1 MPQLD
6 PSTFGTQLFWLGIC
20 FVALYGV
27 MALIVLPRISSTLQ
41 ARAAQL
47 DDDLAEAEA
56 LREKAE
62 MALAAYE
69 EALAEARSRALTLAQ
84 DMRAEVQAETD
95 RQKAALDAKLAEQAQ
110 AAEVAMTKARD
121 AAMDG
126 LSDAASALVGDVRLA
141 DAHTERRHRVHLHR
155 HHACGGEAAAGH
167 GLLALAFC
175 GGGGGEL
182 ADERHDRQGG
192 GQSARLRRVHGRRRL
207 HQR

>member
-41 ARAAQL
+41 ARASQL
-47 DDDLAEAEA
+47 DDDLAKAEA

-62 MALAAYE
+62 TALAAYE

-126 LSDAASALVGDVRLA
+126 LSDAASALVGDVMDAIGTVKA
-141 DAHTERRHRVHLHR
+141 DD
-155 HHACGGEAAAGH
+155 AAVAK
-167 GLLALAFC
+167 AVKTVAA
-175 GGGGGEL
+175 E
-182 ADERHDRQGG
+182 
-192 GQSARLRRVHGRRRL
+192 
-207 HQR
+207 

>member
-126 LSDAASALVGDVRLA
+126 LSDAASALVGDVMDAIGTVKA
-141 DAHTERRHRVHLHR
+141 DD
-155 HHACGGEAAAGH
+155 AAVAK
-167 GLLALAFC
+167 AVNTVAA
-175 GGGGGEL
+175 E
-182 ADERHDRQGG
+182 
-192 GQSARLRRVHGRRRL
+192 
-207 HQR
+207 

>member
-41 ARAAQL
+41 ARASQL
-47 DDDLAEAEA
+47 DDDLAEAGA

-62 MALAAYE
+62 TALAAYE

-126 LSDAASALVGDVRLA
+126 LSDAASALVGDVMDAIGTVKA
-141 DAHTERRHRVHLHR
+141 DD
-155 HHACGGEAAAGH
+155 AAVAK
-167 GLLALAFC
+167 AVKTVAA
-175 GGGGGEL
+175 E
-182 ADERHDRQGG
+182 
-192 GQSARLRRVHGRRRL
+192 
-207 HQR
+207 

>member
-41 ARAAQL
+41 ARASQL

-62 MALAAYE
+62 TALAAYE

-126 LSDAASALVGDVRLA
+126 LSDAASALVGDVMDAIGTVKA
-141 DAHTERRHRVHLHR
+141 DD
-155 HHACGGEAAAGH
+155 AAVAKAVKTG
-167 GLLALAFC
+167 AA
-175 GGGGGEL
+175 E
-182 ADERHDRQGG
+182 
-192 GQSARLRRVHGRRRL
+192 
-207 HQR
+207 

>member
-27 MALIVLPRISSTLQ
+27 MAVIVLPRISSTLQ
-41 ARAAQL
+41 ARASQL

-62 MALAAYE
+62 TALAAYE

-126 LSDAASALVGDVRLA
+126 LSDAASALVGDVMDAIGTVKA
-141 DAHTERRHRVHLHR
+141 DD
-155 HHACGGEAAAGH
+155 AAVAK
-167 GLLALAFC
+167 AVKTVAA
-175 GGGGGEL
+175 E
-182 ADERHDRQGG
+182 
-192 GQSARLRRVHGRRRL
+192 
-207 HQR
+207 

>member
-20 FVALYGV
+20 FVALYGM

-41 ARAAQL
+41 ARASQL

-62 MALAAYE
+62 AALAAYE

-126 LSDAASALVGDVRLA
+126 LSDAASALVGDVMDAIGTVKA
-141 DAHTERRHRVHLHR
+141 DD
-155 HHACGGEAAAGH
+155 AAVAK
-167 GLLALAFC
+167 AVKTVAA
-175 GGGGGEL
+175 E
-182 ADERHDRQGG
+182 
-192 GQSARLRRVHGRRRL
+192 
-207 HQR
+207 

>member
-41 ARAAQL
+41 ARASQL

-62 MALAAYE
+62 TALAAYE
-69 EALAEARSRALTLAQ
+69 EALAEARSRALTVAQ

-126 LSDAASALVGDVRLA
+126 LSDAASALVGDVMDAIGTVKA
-141 DAHTERRHRVHLHR
+141 DD
-155 HHACGGEAAAGH
+155 AAVAK
-167 GLLALAFC
+167 AVKTVAA
-175 GGGGGEL
+175 E
-182 ADERHDRQGG
+182 
-192 GQSARLRRVHGRRRL
+192 
-207 HQR
+207 

>member
-41 ARAAQL
+41 ARASQL

-62 MALAAYE
+62 TALAAYE

-95 RQKAALDAKLAEQAQ
+95 KQKAALDAKLAEQAQ

-126 LSDAASALVGDVRLA
+126 LSDAASALVGDVMDAIGTVKA
-141 DAHTERRHRVHLHR
+141 DD
-155 HHACGGEAAAGH
+155 AAVAK
-167 GLLALAFC
+167 AVKTVAA
-175 GGGGGEL
+175 E
-182 ADERHDRQGG
+182 
-192 GQSARLRRVHGRRRL
+192 
-207 HQR
+207 

>member
-126 LSDAASALVGDVRLA
+126 LSDAASALVGDVMDAIGTVKA
-141 DAHTERRHRVHLHR
+141 DD
-155 HHACGGEAAAGH
+155 AAVAK
-167 GLLALAFC
+167 AVKTVAA
-175 GGGGGEL
+175 E
-182 ADERHDRQGG
+182 
-192 GQSARLRRVHGRRRL
+192 
-207 HQR
+207 

>member
-20 FVALYGV
+20 FVALYGM

-41 ARAAQL
+41 ARASQL

-62 MALAAYE
+62 TALAAYE

-126 LSDAASALVGDVRLA
+126 LSDAASALVGDVMDAIGTVKA
-141 DAHTERRHRVHLHR
+141 DD
-155 HHACGGEAAAGH
+155 AAVAK
-167 GLLALAFC
+167 AVKTVAA
-175 GGGGGEL
+175 E
-182 ADERHDRQGG
+182 
-192 GQSARLRRVHGRRRL
+192 
-207 HQR
+207 

>member
-62 MALAAYE
+62 TALAAYE

-126 LSDAASALVGDVRLA
+126 LSDAASALVGDVMDAIGTVKA
-141 DAHTERRHRVHLHR
+141 DD
-155 HHACGGEAAAGH
+155 AAVAK
-167 GLLALAFC
+167 AVKTVAA
-175 GGGGGEL
+175 E
-182 ADERHDRQGG
+182 
-192 GQSARLRRVHGRRRL
+192 
-207 HQR
+207 

>member
-1 MPQLD
+1 MPLLD

-41 ARAAQL
+41 ARASQL

-62 MALAAYE
+62 TALAAYE

-126 LSDAASALVGDVRLA
+126 LSDAASALVGDVMDAIGTVKA
-141 DAHTERRHRVHLHR
+141 DD
-155 HHACGGEAAAGH
+155 AAVAK
-167 GLLALAFC
+167 AVKTVAA
-175 GGGGGEL
+175 E
-182 ADERHDRQGG
+182 
-192 GQSARLRRVHGRRRL
+192 
-207 HQR
+207 

>member
-62 MALAAYE
+62 TALAAYE

-126 LSDAASALVGDVRLA
+126 LSDAASALVGDVMDAIGTVKA
-141 DAHTERRHRVHLHR
+141 DDVAVAKAVKTV
-155 HHACGGEAAAGH
+155 AA
-167 GLLALAFC
+167 
-175 GGGGGEL
+175 E
-182 ADERHDRQGG
+182 
-192 GQSARLRRVHGRRRL
+192 
-207 HQR
+207 

>member
-20 FVALYGV
+20 FVALYGM

-41 ARAAQL
+41 ARASQL

-62 MALAAYE
+62 TALAAYE

-126 LSDAASALVGDVRLA
+126 LSDAASALVGDVMDAIGTVKA
-141 DAHTERRHRVHLHR
+141 DD
-155 HHACGGEAAAGH
+155 AAVAKVVKTV
-167 GLLALAFC
+167 AA
-175 GGGGGEL
+175 E
-182 ADERHDRQGG
+182 
-192 GQSARLRRVHGRRRL
+192 
-207 HQR
+207 

>member
-41 ARAAQL
+41 ARASQL
-47 DDDLAEAEA
+47 DGDLAEAEA
-56 LREKAE
+56 LRERAE
-62 MALAAYE
+62 TALAAYE

-126 LSDAASALVGDVRLA
+126 LSDAASALVGDVMDAIGTVKA
-141 DAHTERRHRVHLHR
+141 DD
-155 HHACGGEAAAGH
+155 AAVAK
-167 GLLALAFC
+167 AVKTVAA
-175 GGGGGEL
+175 E
-182 ADERHDRQGG
+182 
-192 GQSARLRRVHGRRRL
+192 
-207 HQR
+207 

>member
-41 ARAAQL
+41 ARA
-47 DDDLAEAEA
+47 

-62 MALAAYE
+62 TALAAYE

-126 LSDAASALVGDVRLA
+126 LSDAASALVGDVMDAIGTVKA
-141 DAHTERRHRVHLHR
+141 DD
-155 HHACGGEAAAGH
+155 AAVAK
-167 GLLALAFC
+167 AVKTVAA
-175 GGGGGEL
+175 E
-182 ADERHDRQGG
+182 
-192 GQSARLRRVHGRRRL
+192 
-207 HQR
+207 